1 MVLSRK
7 PAVIAKAFD
16 IDQKVRKFLGE
27 PIVLDSL
34 LDNVKFLA
42 VLEKNFSTVG
52 AAGALFSEIA
62 AVFINEKNRPQFFQ
76 FIAGLGGR
84 DFFQK
89 KVTEIFEKM
98 KTGKQKKSAEGDWIG
113 LRG

>member
-1 MVLSRK
+1 MRENLK
-7 PAVIAKAFD
+7 
-16 IDQKVRKFLGE
+16 
-27 PIVLDSL
+27 
-34 LDNVKFLA
+34 NVKFLA
-42 VLEKNFSTVG
+42 GLEKNFSTGG

-84 DFFQK
+84 DFSQK
-89 KVTEIFEKM
+89 NVTEIFEKM